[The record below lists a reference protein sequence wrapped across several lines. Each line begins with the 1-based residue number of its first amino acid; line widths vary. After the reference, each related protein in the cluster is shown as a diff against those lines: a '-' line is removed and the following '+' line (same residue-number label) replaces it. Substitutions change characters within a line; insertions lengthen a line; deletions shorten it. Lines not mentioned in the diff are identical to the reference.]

1 MHPQTALTRPLLLL
15 LFLHLSPPGGR
26 SHPLGGP
33 GLASELPR
41 IQKLLDHLRDTVS
54 ELQAEPVTLEPRQNG
69 GHGPVEAGEA
79 REAAPEGVLRPRP
92 LQALWGLRSPKVI
105 RDSGCFGRRLDR
117 TASLSSL
124 GCKGEPPP

>member
-1 MHPQTALTRPLLLL
+1 MDPQTALTRPLLLL

-33 GLASELPR
+33 GLASELLR
-41 IQKLLDHLRDTVS
+41 IQELLNHLRDTVS
-54 ELQAEPVTLEPRQNG
+54 ELQAEPVTLEPHQN

-79 REAAPEGVLRPRP
+79 REAAPEGVLRPPP
-92 LQALWGLRSPKVI
+92 LQALWGLRSPKVM

-117 TASLSSL
+117 IASLSGL
-124 GCKGEPPP
+124 GCKALRRQ